1 MAFDEIGFDE
11 KLERKQEKKP
21 FELSSLDFDTL
32 IEDIDAAK
40 ISKGKSVGDRLD
52 VDYDSGKLVFYKN
65 KTKRIEIGEFNDG
78 KFGLRVYNVSGS
90 TVVDQSA

>member
-52 VDYDSGKLVFYKN
+52 VDYDNGKLVFYKN
-65 KTKRIEIGEFNDG
+65 KTKRIEIGEVNDG